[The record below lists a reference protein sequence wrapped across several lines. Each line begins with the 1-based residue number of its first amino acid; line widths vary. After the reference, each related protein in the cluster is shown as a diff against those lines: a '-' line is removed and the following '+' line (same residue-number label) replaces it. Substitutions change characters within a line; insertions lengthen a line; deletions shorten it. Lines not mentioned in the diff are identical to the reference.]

1 MNDPV
6 IHATHPERAE
16 PRIAPPTAP
25 HTLPHTAPPT
35 APQALPHTAPD
46 AGPRTASL
54 AAPDAGPRAA
64 SLAAPDAVPDAVPP
78 DSGGP
83 YEQAADAFPH
93 LLLEALRGAPGTP
106 AFEHGDRIVSRGEL
120 LDLIGRMAGAMRE
133 AGLGP
138 GTGVAIRTGLSPEA
152 FAAQTAAHV
161 LGCRVVSVR
170 PGYTPGQLADVLGV
184 GVDAVILDRSTAT
197 PDLLHAA
204 GPATVL
210 SLGPVPGAEDL
221 VAHPGD
227 GRFPGVT
234 ARPDDVALLTFTS
247 GSTGR
252 PKGCVLTYRAM
263 AAHWSSYRGWSSTAP
278 GFAESFERYL
288 LFGTLSSLV
297 VLEFLAPCLLSGGT
311 AVIPEEDGRPL
322 FPYAIE
328 RHRITGAIVTVP
340 RVCQMLDLLR
350 EERVDVGSLRALT
363 VSGSPF
369 SPHRLL
375 EALDRLG
382 PVVHV
387 AYGATEAGI
396 ISLLTPGEGR
406 DAPTSVGRP
415 HPSVEI
421 SVRDEEGRPVGT
433 GRPGEI
439 HVRSPFLMAGYWNL
453 PEETGDVLRDGW
465 LRTRDLG
472 HLDETGLLHLA
483 GRTRDV
489 IMVNAIVVYAGPIE
503 RALAGHPDVA
513 EAYVTGAPDERTG
526 EAVHAF
532 VVPAPGRAPDHAALT
547 ELVRAELGA
556 DSVPRTIT
564 TVSSV
569 PVAPSGKPDKRAL
582 LERHLS
588 SAL

>member
-1 MNDPV
+1 MRDPV
-6 IHATHPERAE
+6 TRATH
-16 PRIAPPTAP
+16 
-25 HTLPHTAPPT
+25 H
-35 APQALPHTAPD
+35 
-46 AGPRTASL
+46 
-54 AAPDAGPRAA
+54 
-64 SLAAPDAVPDAVPP
+64 

-83 YEQAADAFPH
+83 AGHSGPEHAAGAFPH
-93 LLLEALRGAPGTP
+93 LLLEALRGSPGTP
-106 AFEHGDRIVSRGEL
+106 AFEVGGRIVSRGEL
-120 LDLIGRMAGAMRE
+120 LELIGRMAGAMRD

-138 GTGVAIRTGLSPEA
+138 GKGVAVRTGLSPEG
-152 FAAQTAAHV
+152 FAAQMAAHV
-161 LGCRVVSVR
+161 LGCRVVSVK
-170 PGYTPGQLADVLGV
+170 PGYTPGQLADVLGA
-184 GVDAVILDRSTAT
+184 GGDAVVLDRSTAT
-197 PDLLHAA
+197 PDLLRAA
-204 GPATVL
+204 GPATLL
-210 SLGPVPGAEDL
+210 SLGPVPGAADL
-221 VAHPGD
+221 LAYSGD
-227 GRFPGVT
+227 DRFPAVT

-252 PKGCVLTYRAM
+252 PKGCVLTYRAL
-263 AAHWSSYRGWSSTAP
+263 AAHWSALRGWSSTAP
-278 GFAESFERYL
+278 GFGESFHRYM

-297 VLEFLAPCLLSGGT
+297 VLEFLAPCLLGGGT

-340 RVCQMLDLLR
+340 RLCQMLDLLR
-350 EERVDVGSLRALT
+350 EEPVDLGSLRALT
-363 VSGSPF
+363 VSGSPL

-387 AYGATEAGI
+387 VYGATEAGA
-396 ISLLTPGEGR
+396 ISMLTPEEGR

-415 HPSVEI
+415 HPGVEI
-421 SVRDEEGRPVGT
+421 SVRDEEGRPVAT
-433 GRPGEI
+433 GDTGEI
-439 HVRSPFLMAGYWNL
+439 HVRSPYLMAGYWNQ
-453 PEETGDVLRDGW
+453 PEEARDVLRDGW

-472 HLDETGLLHLA
+472 HLDEAGLLHLA

-532 VVPAPGRAPDHAALT
+532 VVPAPGRAPDHAALA

-564 TVSSV
+564 AVTSV

-582 LERHLS
+582 VERHLS